1 MPDFPAYYY
10 HESGQSR
17 VVASA
22 AEAKGLGAGWSDQ
35 INDAAIQTIRK
46 GVGRGGGNHRSGE
59 PHPRRVHLTR
69 KRSPLE
75 EPTT

>member
-1 MPDFPAYYY
+1 MPDFPAYFY

-46 GVGRGGGNHRSGE
+46 AAGAVAETIVPVSR
-59 PHPRRVHLTR
+59 TR
-69 KRSPLE
+69 AESI
-75 EPTT
+75 